1 MTEKMELMTNKWTP
15 IILYSKRILGFEQL
29 SLCPLCGDHEMSIII
44 TIILLMKTFTFFYLV
59 LVAEGGIS
67 SVVSPIVFSV
77 RLVRGGERVGWNVFP
92 VFKSHFYH
100 MSPILYINSE

>member
-1 MTEKMELMTNKWTP
+1 
-15 IILYSKRILGFEQL
+15 
-29 SLCPLCGDHEMSIII
+29 MSII

-77 RLVRGGERVGWNVFP
+77 RLVRGGERVGGWVVGWNVFP